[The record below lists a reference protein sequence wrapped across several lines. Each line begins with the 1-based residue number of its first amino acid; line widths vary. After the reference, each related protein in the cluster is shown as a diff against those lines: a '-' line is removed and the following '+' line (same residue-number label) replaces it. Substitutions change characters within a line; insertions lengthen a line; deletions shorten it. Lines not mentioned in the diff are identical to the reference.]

1 MWDDEEGFLSW
12 LEQHK
17 QRNREE
23 SSSRGRV
30 IFMGNT
36 HIGPRSCVWTTH
48 TQVNCIQLGIGQL
61 WGCTGS
67 FRIQSTGVPGM
78 LGQEEGSQS
87 NSSISI
93 GQQFDRQKERKQAQ
107 GQKTQAQ

>member
-1 MWDDEEGFLSW
+1 
-12 LEQHK
+12 
-17 QRNREE
+17 
-23 SSSRGRV
+23 
-30 IFMGNT
+30 
-36 HIGPRSCVWTTH
+36 
-48 TQVNCIQLGIGQL
+48 
-61 WGCTGS
+61 
-67 FRIQSTGVPGM
+67 M